1 MHIFELKKVDFN
13 LFVCS
18 LFCGNEYD
26 NDEMI
31 IRLKL
36 FVGDLNMTCFSI
48 QYVKF
53 IKKNLKFEN
62 ILFHF
67 SSFYFFPTKSPV
79 KFNSCSVLLHVT
91 KYVPSKDQKYF
102 EEHLLTSVF
111 SKKIRFSKTDLFQDN
126 QFRKL
131 RHSNS
136 NNNY

>member
-102 EEHLLTSVF
+102 VQIDVTLDFQFDALNMRCSLLENF
-111 SKKIRFSKTDLFQDN
+111 LHYLN
-126 QFRKL
+126 
-131 RHSNS
+131 
-136 NNNY
+136 